1 MGMARRITL
10 ALAFVAFIPAARA
23 QQGEV
28 RSADCSDLG
37 RRFERLVAVYI
48 DAASVMV
55 NEAGNIPK
63 ALEMARKR
71 AVAGDVQATVPM
83 TGLPWLMRSHADRYT
98 VASVRQICTLAERHR
113 LPIHI
118 ATCAYFTALNPL
130 GEREE
135 KRQLVERGIAAF
147 EALPAEALRGAFAP
161 AHLLQ
166 DVAFLKAC
174 LVPDRA
180 SAYDLSPV

>member
-48 DAASVMV
+48 SAANAMV
-55 NEAGNIPK
+55 EQTGDIAK

-98 VASVRQICTLAERHR
+98 VASVRQICTLAERNR

-161 AHLLQ
+161 AHLSQ